1 MGSSSLN
8 FLPNHIVMRKEP
20 RKYVL
25 AFHRWDGEVA
35 LLEKKQPFSF
45 NAPDVDESF
54 ITYEEHGERELQI
67 FKNRNQAESRMN
79 HILESYHEL
88 RDGGVLLLDENPI
101 LSILLGA
108 KVVASNCKSND
119 TTKTMK
125 RLEVSDKSTKVV
137 NWEEKI

>member
-1 MGSSSLN
+1 
-8 FLPNHIVMRKEP
+8 MRKEP

-25 AFHRWDGEVA
+25 AFHRWNGEVA

-79 HILESYHEL
+79 QILESYHEL